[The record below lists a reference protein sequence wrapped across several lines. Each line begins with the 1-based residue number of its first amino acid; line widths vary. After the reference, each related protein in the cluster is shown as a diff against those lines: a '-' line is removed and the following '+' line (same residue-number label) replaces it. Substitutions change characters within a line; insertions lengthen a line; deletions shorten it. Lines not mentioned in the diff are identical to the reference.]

1 MSRMTILKR
10 RLLENWEILAMA
22 GILLLAASLRWERLG
37 SRNLWQDEAFSLDAA
52 RRSIPA
58 MLAFVRANDAHP
70 VGYYLLLSVWIRT
83 VGENLAWMRALS
95 AIFGLA
101 AILLTWRMGRRLF
114 SPGVGVGAAALL
126 ALNPFQI
133 FASNELRM
141 YMPLEVLTIASR
153 WALWRASS
161 SRGYGPWLVYGVS
174 LALMGY
180 FSYYSFLLI
189 PAHALWL
196 FLHRPPRQAARQAG
210 VAILTALILYAPWAP
225 YAASATG
232 LVHGGLLNVRRQGL
246 WPTYLPELLASQ
258 TFGGYLFHML
268 SYHNFAGLDLRYY
281 GVVLFPFLVLI
292 AAGIS
297 ALGRINRS
305 ASSLAGLCWL
315 VPVTL
320 VVGASL
326 ALRRV
331 TAYTYHLNF
340 LQPFLALFVAAGA
353 LHLREAVDR
362 APGAV
367 VTLTAIVGVLLFFAP
382 AVDNLQSNPDYQAYR
397 FDSAAGFVKKLYQP
411 GDVIVYVPA
420 GVRRGFSFYFVPP
433 GRELGVEIDASHRTK
448 EAVQASVRNI
458 ADSLTPADKRV
469 WLVYMLPVPEG
480 TVRDLVA
487 SIEQRGYRR
496 VNVQD
501 FQGIF
506 LGLLVRPVR

>member
-1 MSRMTILKR
+1 MTILKR
-10 RLLENWEILAMA
+10 RLLENWEVLVMA

-70 VGYYLLLSVWIRT
+70 VGYYMLLSVWIRT

-95 AIFGLA
+95 AIFGVV

-141 YMPLEVLTIASR
+141 YMPLEVLAIAST
-153 WALWRASS
+153 WALWWASS
-161 SRGYGPWLVYGVS
+161 SPRGYSRWIVYGVS

-180 FSYYSFLLI
+180 ISYYSFLLI
-189 PAHALWL
+189 PAHVLWL
-196 FLHRPPRQAARQAG
+196 FLHHPPRRAARQAG
-210 VAILTALILYAPWAP
+210 VAILTALILYAPWTP
-225 YAASATG
+225 YVAGSTG
-232 LVHGGLLNVRRQGL
+232 LVRGGLLNVRGQGL
-246 WPTYLPELLASQ
+246 WSTYVPELLASQ
-258 TFGGYLFHML
+258 TFGGYLFNML
-268 SYHNFAGLDLRYY
+268 SYHNIKGLDLQYY
-281 GVVLFPFLVLI
+281 GVILFPFLVLI
-292 AAGIS
+292 AAGAS
-297 ALGRINRS
+297 VLGGINGR
-305 ASSLAGLCWL
+305 ARNLAGLCWL

-320 VVGASL
+320 VVAASL
-326 ALRRV
+326 ALGKV
-331 TAYTYHLNF
+331 MAYAYHLNF
-340 LQPFLALFVAAGA
+340 LQPFLALFVAAGVI
-353 LHLREAVDR
+353 HFREAVDR
-362 APGAV
+362 SPSALL
-367 VTLTAIVGVLLFFAP
+367 TLTTIAGVLVFFAP

-397 FDSAAGFVKKLYQP
+397 FDNAAGFVKKLYQP
-411 GDVIVYVPA
+411 GDVVIYLPQ

-448 EAVQASVRNI
+448 EAVQASIQKV

-480 TVRDLVA
+480 TVRGLVE

-496 VNVQD
+496 VDFQD
-501 FQGIF
+501 FKGIF
-506 LGLLVRPVR
+506 LGLLVRPIR